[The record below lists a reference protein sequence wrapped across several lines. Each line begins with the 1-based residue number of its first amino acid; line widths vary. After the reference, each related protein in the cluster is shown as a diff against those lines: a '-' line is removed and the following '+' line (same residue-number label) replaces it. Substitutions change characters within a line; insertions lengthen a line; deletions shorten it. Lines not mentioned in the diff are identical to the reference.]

1 MTLSV
6 GKFNILEKKNEP
18 QLLKNFIWFFFWSSG
33 EIKYIRSCDKEKDSG
48 CQTQCNYWNAVPLVW
63 IKSHI
68 LKFKT
73 KVIVVS

>member
-6 GKFNILEKKNEP
+6 GKFNILEKKKWTTITEE
-18 QLLKNFIWFFFWSSG
+18 LHLIFFWSSG

>member
-6 GKFNILEKKNEP
+6 GKFNILEKKMNH
-18 QLLKNFIWFFFWSSG
+18 NYWRTSFDFFWSSG

-48 CQTQCNYWNAVPLVW
+48 CQTQCNYWNDVPLVW